1 MIDWHIIFFTNPS
14 RNEFENLQRFKLF
27 NFRMNF
33 KDILN
38 YLSIGKG
45 MDYIN
50 LPMLFILIY
59 LIDLL
64 DQNLFINKNIN

>member
-14 RNEFENLQRFKLF
+14 RNEFENLQRFELF

-33 KDILN
+33 KDSLN
-38 YLSIGKG
+38 YLSIGIG